1 MILYYKHPIFKNH
14 IIKHLIIG
22 ELTWIKNKR
31 REEKWKLSMI
41 KTRKNKKPQSV
52 KKKQNKIAM
61 RQQKISKFRVKI
73 KKNKAKKMKIGT
85 IYPQRK
91 DF

>member
-1 MILYYKHPIFKNH
+1 
-14 IIKHLIIG
+14 
-22 ELTWIKNKR
+22 
-31 REEKWKLSMI
+31 MI

-52 KKKQNKIAM
+52 KKKLNKIAM